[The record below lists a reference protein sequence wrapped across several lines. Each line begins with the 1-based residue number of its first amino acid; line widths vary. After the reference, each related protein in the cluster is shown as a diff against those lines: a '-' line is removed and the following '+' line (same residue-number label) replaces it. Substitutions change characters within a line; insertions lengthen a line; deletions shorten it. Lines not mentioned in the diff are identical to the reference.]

1 MSTVTDLL
9 LKEEEIATDLEKNK
23 QLADEQGK
31 YYNLFLRYLYLPSIN
46 IWKTPYTNQIDPT
59 IMGQKYLDE
68 NPFQDIYLIQ
78 QWSDFFKNIGE
89 GAEYNEVTSIS
100 IGDISDIDTQHF
112 IIPITLSFTSPD
124 KRSFLLLVNKLSMTS
139 NTNNISL
146 LNEFFFYLTNNIKG
160 LKKAEIQQLQTQYA
174 TLFSGNET
182 LNEDI
187 VIGYHLYQR
196 IKHEAE
202 NILIDD
208 ALITK
213 TIRENILCDESRQDR
228 ECFYAFREKYR
239 NLPYLAYTIGRTEV
253 PNKTALLEN
262 FLRSLPPIIAIKNF
276 SFEKIQTPTIT
287 TSTTT
292 PAYQGSITL
301 NAYGRS
307 MTSEEVTEIATTL
320 GTLCFGNQETPPQ
333 ISLETA
339 LERVNMSIL
348 QLGSNLQF
356 SNIINDLEELNQVFS
371 TTQTTYDTLT
381 NYQKTIKLF
390 EIFRMLR
397 DANLCKT

>member
-1 MSTVTDLL
+1 VSTVTDLL